1 MRIDKKAML
10 IVEDNED
17 MQSLLVNIFDE
28 EGYQTITA
36 KNGAAAIKIFR
47 DQNID
52 IILLDKRLPD
62 IDGFEILS
70 RIKKLSI
77 HSKIIVLTAYGDS
90 AIKNQALSLGA
101 DAYMTKPF
109 NNFELIDLV
118 KRTVK

>member
-1 MRIDKKAML
+1 MNIVKKTML

-28 EGYQTITA
+28 EGYRTITA
-36 KNGAAAIKIFR
+36 KNGAAAINIFR
-47 DQNID
+47 NQNVD
-52 IILLDKRLPD
+52 IMLLDKRLPD
-62 IDGFEILS
+62 IDGFEIISL
-70 RIKKLSI
+70 IKKLDRK
-77 HSKIIVLTAYGDS
+77 SKIIVLTANGDS

-109 NNFELIDLV
+109 NNFELVDLV